1 MALAPAVAI
10 VRTVACRRRGRRAH
24 DRFQTAGEQ
33 ATESHPATVS
43 LGTRPAQVAKGFDL
57 RVRPCTLDALARHH
71 RGFDDEL
78 RTQSMDCRRALL
90 GK

>member
-1 MALAPAVAI
+1 MIAFRRQVS
-10 VRTVACRRRGRRAH
+10 RRRNR
-24 DRFQTAGEQ
+24 T
-33 ATESHPATVS
+33 PPVS